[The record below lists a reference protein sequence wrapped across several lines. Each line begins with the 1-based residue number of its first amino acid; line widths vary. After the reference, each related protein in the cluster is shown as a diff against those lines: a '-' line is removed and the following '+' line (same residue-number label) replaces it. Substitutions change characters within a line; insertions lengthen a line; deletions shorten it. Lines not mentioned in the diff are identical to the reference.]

1 MCDQGFKVHSQFYKE
16 VDLNLAPVKQW
27 VYQPPSL
34 GQLCAPS
41 CTNCSAIM
49 LTFRHA
55 LSRRLDDVRNQM
67 DCSGLSP
74 TTKSYRSSE
83 YKSMSKHDLGP
94 VLSLMT
100 PTPTVAPPPHFPWI
114 ADPKPYTPASLPRR
128 PCPISAGHL
137 LSANMTHIG
146 MVSDGQW
153 WAVYWGTEQWTIF
166 IRLPRVMYAYHCC
179 TIVNIMYG
187 KLPIQSML

>member
-1 MCDQGFKVHSQFYKE
+1 MCDRGFKVHSQFYKE

-55 LSRRLDDVRNQM
+55 LSRRVDDVRNQM

-114 ADPKPYTPASLPRR
+114 ADPKPYTPSIPPTQTMSDQCRAFTLCQYDPYW
-128 PCPISAGHL
+128 
-137 LSANMTHIG
+137 
-146 MVSDGQW
+146 DGQW
-153 WAVYWGTEQWTIF
+153 WSVMGSLLRYWAMDNIYSASSCYVC
-166 IRLPRVMYAYHCC
+166 IPLLHNCKYH
-179 TIVNIMYG
+179 VW
-187 KLPIQSML
+187 